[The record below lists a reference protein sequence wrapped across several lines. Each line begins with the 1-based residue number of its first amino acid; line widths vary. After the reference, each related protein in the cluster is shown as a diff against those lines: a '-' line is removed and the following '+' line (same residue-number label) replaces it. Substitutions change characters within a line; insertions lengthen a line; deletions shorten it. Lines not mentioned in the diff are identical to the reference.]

1 MKQKLLFI
9 LTALLTSLT
18 AWADVEINEENFPD
32 EIFRSY
38 LLSQDF
44 GEDGVLTDDEIA
56 KTKTLSI
63 QSYNI
68 QSLKGIE
75 CFTALEKLTCI
86 DLGLTSL
93 DVSGLT
99 ALWWLDCSCNLL
111 TSLDVSKNTALREL
125 WCSENQLTSFDVSKN
140 TSLVF
145 LACAYNQLT
154 SLDVS
159 KNTALS
165 SLFCSFNPLTSLDVS
180 KNTALRDLTCISN
193 QLTSLDVS
201 KNTKLTLLYCW
212 NNQLTSIDVSGCTA
226 LETLACYN
234 NQLTSLDVSKNTE
247 LMSLDCYYNQL
258 TSLDLSKNTALQR
271 LYCNGNQLTSIDLSN
286 NTALVALDC
295 FDNKIKDDAMD
306 ALVANLPTAVGAYTH
321 AIDFEDEE
329 NVMTTT
335 QVAAA
340 NAKGW
345 KVYYRVT
352 KDEWS
357 WEEYAGSEP
366 TGIDALTTDMQDGKY
381 YDLQGHGI
389 DGKPTEPG
397 IYIVDGKKI
406 VIGN

>member
-9 LTALLTSLT
+9 LMALLSTMT
-18 AWADVEINEENFPD
+18 AWADVEINETNFPD
-32 EIFRSY
+32 ENFRSY
-38 LLSQDF
+38 LLSQDY
-44 GEDGVLTDDEIA
+44 GQDGVLTDAEIA
-56 KTKTLSI
+56 GVTEIIVYEKC
-63 QSYNI
+63 I

-75 CFTALEKLTCI
+75 FFTALETL
-86 DLGLTSL
+86 
-93 DVSGLT
+93 
-99 ALWWLDCSCNLL
+99 SCYDNQL

-159 KNTALS
+159 KNTALRE
-165 SLFCSFNPLTSLDVS
+165 LYCSFNPLTSLDVS
-180 KNTALRDLTCISN
+180 QNTALGVLTCIS
-193 QLTSLDVS
+193 
-201 KNTKLTLLYCW
+201 
-212 NNQLTSIDVSGCTA
+212 
-226 LETLACYN
+226 

-306 ALVANLPTAVGAYTH
+306 ALVANLPTAVGAYIH

-352 KDEWS
+352 KDEWN

-397 IYIVDGKKI
+397 IYIVDGKKVFI
-406 VIGN
+406 K

>member
-44 GEDGVLTDDEIA
+44 GQDGVLTDDEIA

-111 TSLDVSKNTALREL
+111 TSLDVSKNTALR
-125 WCSENQLTSFDVSKN
+125 
-140 TSLVF
+140 
-145 LACAYNQLT
+145 
-154 SLDVS
+154 
-159 KNTALS
+159 
-165 SLFCSFNPLTSLDVS
+165 
-180 KNTALRDLTCISN
+180 DLTCIS
-193 QLTSLDVS
+193 
-201 KNTKLTLLYCW
+201 
-212 NNQLTSIDVSGCTA
+212 
-226 LETLACYN
+226 

-306 ALVANLPTAVGAYTH
+306 ALVANLPTAVGAYIH

-352 KDEWS
+352 KDEWN

-397 IYIVDGKKI
+397 IYIVNGKKI

>member
-1 MKQKLLFI
+1 M
-9 LTALLTSLT
+9 
-18 AWADVEINEENFPD
+18 
-32 EIFRSY
+32 
-38 LLSQDF
+38 
-44 GEDGVLTDDEIA
+44 
-56 KTKTLSI
+56 
-63 QSYNI
+63 
-68 QSLKGIE
+68 
-75 CFTALEKLTCI
+75 
-86 DLGLTSL
+86 
-93 DVSGLT
+93 
-99 ALWWLDCSCNLL
+99 
-111 TSLDVSKNTALREL
+111 
-125 WCSENQLTSFDVSKN
+125 
-140 TSLVF
+140 
-145 LACAYNQLT
+145 
-154 SLDVS
+154 
-159 KNTALS
+159 
-165 SLFCSFNPLTSLDVS
+165 
-180 KNTALRDLTCISN
+180 
-193 QLTSLDVS
+193 
-201 KNTKLTLLYCW
+201 
-212 NNQLTSIDVSGCTA
+212 
-226 LETLACYN
+226 
-234 NQLTSLDVSKNTE
+234 
-247 LMSLDCYYNQL
+247 
-258 TSLDLSKNTALQR
+258 
-271 LYCNGNQLTSIDLSN
+271 
-286 NTALVALDC
+286 DC

>member
-111 TSLDVSKNTALREL
+111 TSLDVSKNTALR
-125 WCSENQLTSFDVSKN
+125 
-140 TSLVF
+140 
-145 LACAYNQLT
+145 
-154 SLDVS
+154 
-159 KNTALS
+159 
-165 SLFCSFNPLTSLDVS
+165 
-180 KNTALRDLTCISN
+180 DLTCIS
-193 QLTSLDVS
+193 
-201 KNTKLTLLYCW
+201 
-212 NNQLTSIDVSGCTA
+212 
-226 LETLACYN
+226 

-345 KVYYRVT
+345 KLYYRVT

>member
-1 MKQKLLFI
+1 MKQKLLFS
-9 LTALLTSLT
+9 LMALLSTMT

-44 GEDGVLTDDEIA
+44 GEDGALTDDEIA

-159 KNTALS
+159 KNTALRE
-165 SLFCSFNPLTSLDVS
+165 LYCSFNPLTSLDVS
-180 KNTALRDLTCISN
+180 QNTALRVLTCIS
-193 QLTSLDVS
+193 
-201 KNTKLTLLYCW
+201 
-212 NNQLTSIDVSGCTA
+212 
-226 LETLACYN
+226 

-258 TSLDLSKNTALQR
+258 TSLDLSKNTALQG

-306 ALVANLPTAVGAYTH
+306 ALVANLPTAVGAYIH

-397 IYIVDGKKI
+397 IYIVNGKKI

>member
-1 MKQKLLFI
+1 
-9 LTALLTSLT
+9 
-18 AWADVEINEENFPD
+18 
-32 EIFRSY
+32 
-38 LLSQDF
+38 
-44 GEDGVLTDDEIA
+44 
-56 KTKTLSI
+56 
-63 QSYNI
+63 
-68 QSLKGIE
+68 
-75 CFTALEKLTCI
+75 
-86 DLGLTSL
+86 
-93 DVSGLT
+93 
-99 ALWWLDCSCNLL
+99 
-111 TSLDVSKNTALREL
+111 
-125 WCSENQLTSFDVSKN
+125 
-140 TSLVF
+140 
-145 LACAYNQLT
+145 
-154 SLDVS
+154 
-159 KNTALS
+159 
-165 SLFCSFNPLTSLDVS
+165 
-180 KNTALRDLTCISN
+180 
-193 QLTSLDVS
+193 
-201 KNTKLTLLYCW
+201 
-212 NNQLTSIDVSGCTA
+212 
-226 LETLACYN
+226 
-234 NQLTSLDVSKNTE
+234 
-247 LMSLDCYYNQL
+247 MSLDCYYNQL

-271 LYCNGNQLTSIDLSN
+271 LYCNGNQLTSIDLPN

-306 ALVANLPTAVGAYTH
+306 ALVANLPTAVGAYIH

-397 IYIVDGKKI
+397 IYIVNGKKI